1 MASRA
6 AHAAL
11 LSASW
16 AEVCTAFANCA
27 GTNAIDEAAWR
38 LYPWVFRRFGCY
50 PESVEWR
57 DSGSL
62 AYKAAQAA
70 QGAAKWSTLVSDE
83 VEHLRRPQPRRRLR
97 RLSRLERARRLSR
110 RRVLQRRRAAV
121 EKIVARKAR
130 R

>member
-16 AEVCTAFANCA
+16 AEVCTAVANCA

-50 PESVEWR
+50 PEGVEWR

-70 QGAAKWSTLVSDE
+70 QGAAKWSTLVSCE
-83 VEHLRRPQPRRRLR
+83 VDHLRTLPPAGRV
-97 RLSRLERARRLSR
+97 SRLERARRLSR
-110 RRVLQRRRAAV
+110 RRVLQRRRWAV
-121 EKIVARKAR
+121 AKITARK
-130 R
+130 